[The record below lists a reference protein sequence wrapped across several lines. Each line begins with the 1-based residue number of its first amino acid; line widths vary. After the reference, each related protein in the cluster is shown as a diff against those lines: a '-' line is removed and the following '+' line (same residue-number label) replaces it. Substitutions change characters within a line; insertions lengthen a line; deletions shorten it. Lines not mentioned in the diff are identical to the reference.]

1 MAFPA
6 SEGAVSDGTV
16 RVALRNFFQTPAI
29 PGMPKVYLDQPT
41 IIQGANWDVQT
52 NLGWGAVGFVH
63 LDASH
68 ESRVTLGAAIGGS
81 KQVNHTVGLVVQYQ
95 YIIPPTYPA
104 GVDEDAWVTP
114 FDSIID
120 GIKARIH
127 SDPTMG
133 NSAVIFQG
141 GQDQNDI
148 RVTRDLPQDDVGRVV
163 VFAVVEFNVTEII
176 QA

>member
-1 MAFPA
+1 M
-6 SEGAVSDGTV
+6 SDGAV

-29 PGMPKVYLDQPT
+29 VGMPKVYLDQPT
-41 IIQGANWDVQT
+41 IIQGANWNVQV

-63 LDASH
+63 LDTSH

-95 YIIPPTYPA
+95 FLVPAAYPD
-104 GVDEDAWVTP
+104 GTDEDAWVTP

-120 GIKARIH
+120 AIKTRIR

-163 VFAVVEFNVTEII
+163 VFAVVEFDVTEIL